1 MTFALN
7 NNGSDERYLQPDL
20 FAVAAS
26 MLPKVDDP
34 TEFLKEY
41 NELLRLIREVLQFK
55 AEKFKAEKFK
65 AETEA
70 EASKR
75 LIAIILEHA
84 KKQGL
89 SPNDLPNLK
98 RKSYDQLCAYIEEYW
113 PELIHCI

>member
-7 NNGSDERYLQPDL
+7 DNGSDERYLQPDP

-26 MLPKVDDP
+26 ILPKVDDP

-41 NELLRLIREVLQFK
+41 NELLRLNREVQQ
-55 AEKFKAEKFK
+55 FK

-70 EASKR
+70 EACKR

-98 RKSYDQLCAYIEEYW
+98 RKSYDQLCAYIKEYW
-113 PELIHCI
+113 SELISCI